1 MTETGVRVRMA
12 PGPTGPFHIGR
23 TRTALINWLF
33 ARHTGGTFVLRIE
46 DTDRNRSRPEHLQT
60 IYDAFRWLEMPWDE
74 GPEVGGPYAPYFQM
88 SRLDSYR
95 EYADRL
101 LETGRA
107 YKCYCTPEE
116 LEALRQQANRE
127 KRPFRY
133 PGTCRNLTAEERT
146 QREVEGRSAVLR
158 LAIPRDGTVRWD
170 DLILGEITF
179 ENRELDDFVIM
190 RANGIPLYNFAVAID
205 DLTMAMTHVIRG
217 QDHVSNTP
225 RQLHVYLALG
235 VEPPRFGH
243 VPLVVGLD
251 RSKIGARFGAAPLTS
266 LEQGGYLPEA
276 IFNYFATLGT
286 TYDGERE
293 IFSREELIS
302 LFDLKRVG
310 KAAAVFDEDK
320 LEWMNGV
327 YIRNLPL
334 EEFARRCLPFL
345 ETAGLVSTPPRSD
358 EVEYATKV
366 LALEQE
372 RVKTLADTPEAVEPF
387 FLDTL
392 AYDPALLVPKKATA
406 DDARRVLEEG
416 LHVLEE
422 AEPFTKETLDPRLR
436 QLTES
441 LGLKTGV
448 SFMALRVAVTGRT
461 FAPPLFETMEVLGRE
476 RVVTRVRS
484 ALQALQTLE

>member
-1 MTETGVRVRMA
+1 
-12 PGPTGPFHIGR
+12 
-23 TRTALINWLF
+23 
-33 ARHTGGTFVLRIE
+33 
-46 DTDRNRSRPEHLQT
+46 
-60 IYDAFRWLEMPWDE
+60 
-74 GPEVGGPYAPYFQM
+74 
-88 SRLDSYR
+88 
-95 EYADRL
+95 
-101 LETGRA
+101 
-107 YKCYCTPEE
+107 
-116 LEALRQQANRE
+116 
-127 KRPFRY
+127 
-133 PGTCRNLTAEERT
+133 
-146 QREVEGRSAVLR
+146 
-158 LAIPRDGTVRWD
+158 
-170 DLILGEITF
+170 
-179 ENRELDDFVIM
+179 
-190 RANGIPLYNFAVAID
+190 
-205 DLTMAMTHVIRG
+205 
-217 QDHVSNTP
+217 
-225 RQLHVYLALG
+225 
-235 VEPPRFGH
+235 
-243 VPLVVGLD
+243 
-251 RSKIGARFGAAPLTS
+251 
-266 LEQGGYLPEA
+266 
-276 IFNYFATLGT
+276 
-286 TYDGERE
+286 
-293 IFSREELIS
+293 
-302 LFDLKRVG
+302 
-310 KAAAVFDEDK
+310 
-320 LEWMNGV
+320 MNGV